1 MQRRITMPIAI
12 TTLSLSALLFT
23 VMFAVKGYAITA
35 YPYLADR
42 SLSATSAMTQRW
54 VWSAIR

>member
-35 YPYLADR
+35 YPYLPI
-42 SLSATSAMTQRW
+42 
-54 VWSAIR
+54 AILEPLW

>member
-23 VMFAVKGYAITA
+23 VMVAVKAYAITA
-35 YPYLADR
+35 YPYLPP
-42 SLSATSAMTQRW
+42 L
-54 VWSAIR
+54 AILEPLW